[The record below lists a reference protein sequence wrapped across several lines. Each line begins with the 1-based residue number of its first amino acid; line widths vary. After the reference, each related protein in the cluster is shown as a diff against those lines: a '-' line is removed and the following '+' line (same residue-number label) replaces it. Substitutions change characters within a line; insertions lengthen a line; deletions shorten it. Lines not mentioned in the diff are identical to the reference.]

1 MRAAIYARVSS
12 IAQRERHTIENQLRV
27 LPDYVRAQDW
37 TLVAT
42 YVDDGRSARAGK
54 LEARDGFAA
63 LARSARAGELD
74 VVVVV
79 DVDRLTR
86 SEDMRERAEILGTF
100 QAAGVAI
107 ATPAGG
113 VLDLRSMMGEVYVS
127 LQAIF
132 AAEENRKRAAR
143 VKAGKLR
150 AIAEGRKPAGPTPY
164 GLRYSRAAGRWEV
177 DEDQAAVVREIVR
190 RVIAGES
197 CLAIGDDLTARGVAG
212 PRGKTTWER
221 RTAWRIVTSRHLI
234 GEWRADK
241 ARKLTVTV
249 PELVDRASW
258 QAAQEALIAHGKRG
272 LRRTR
277 HVYLLEGLALCGL
290 CGAPILVRSATPQRR
305 GRVQPA
311 AYVCR
316 RRKLALRGDG
326 RCTAPIPSV
335 ADLDDRVWAAVAA
348 ELADPGLADEL
359 RRRVEQRAESRR
371 DWTADAAGYRAHL
384 ARLQR
389 VEAGVLGRYRR
400 GLISEDALDAELASI
415 ARERGAVA
423 AQLETAERAARTPT
437 GPELPADPAAWIATI
452 RELAATAT
460 PLERQRIVRVLVEPG
475 SAVLLDGRLR
485 LTLRVEAGA
494 ASRACG
500 AAAAPLA
507 LAVAPGCSSQ
517 HESEPA
523 TLLIH
528 LVA

>member
-27 LPDYVRAQDW
+27 LPAYVQAQGW
-37 TLVAT
+37 TLVGT
-42 YVDDGRSARAGK
+42 YVDDGRSAKAGK
-54 LEARDGFAA
+54 LEARDGFAS
-63 LARSARAGELD
+63 LARAVRAGEID

-100 QAAGVAI
+100 QSAGVVI

-113 VLDLRSMMGEVYVS
+113 VLDLRSMMGEVYVN

-132 AAEENRKRAAR
+132 AAEENRKRAER
-143 VKAGKLR
+143 IKAGKLR

-177 DEDQAAVVREIVR
+177 NEDQAAVVREIVR

-197 CLAIGDDLTARGVAG
+197 CLLIADDLTARGIAG

-221 RTAWRIVTSRHLI
+221 HTVWRIVISRHLI

-249 PELVDRASW
+249 PAIVDRAAW
-258 QAAQEALIAHGKRG
+258 QAAQEALSAHGKRG

-277 HVYLLEGLALCGL
+277 HVYLLEGLAVCGV
-290 CGAPILVRSATPQRR
+290 CGSPILVRSAVRNRLGTWNL
-305 GRVQPA
+305 A

-316 RRKLALRGDG
+316 RRKLARRGES

-335 ADLDDRVWAAVAA
+335 ADLDERVWAAVTA

-359 RRRVEQRAESRR
+359 RRRVERRAADRR
-371 DWTADAAGYRAHL
+371 DWTADVAGYRAHL
-384 ARLQR
+384 ARLER
-389 VEAGVLGRYRR
+389 VEAGVLARYRR
-400 GLISEDALDAELASI
+400 GLLSDAALDAELAAI
-415 ARERGAVA
+415 AREHGGVA
-423 AQLETAERAARTPT
+423 GQLQTAERAARATL
-437 GPELPADPAAWIATI
+437 GPELPSDPAAWIATI

-475 SAVLLDGRLR
+475 SAVLLEGRIR

-494 ASRACG
+494 QSRAG
-500 AAAAPLA
+500 GSAPIA
-507 LAVAPGCSSQ
+507 LAAGSGCSTH
-517 HESEPA
+517 HESDRV
-523 TLLIH
+523 TLRIR